1 MTLRY
6 LFRDLSFD
14 VPEGLVDQSMV
25 VLVNEESLALT
36 VAREE
41 RAFESGT
48 PTLKA
53 YVDEAIKELQGSVT
67 GYGLEKREDRTV
79 NGKSAIVLLQT
90 ALTPEGQAVSQR
102 QAYVD
107 LKPDVVVVTATAPK
121 KDAAKGGEAF
131 EKLLASLKVG

>member
-14 VPEGLVDQSMV
+14 VPEGLIDQSMV
-25 VLVNEESLALT
+25 VLVNEESLAIT
-36 VAREE
+36 VAREA

-48 PTLKA
+48 ANLKA
-53 YVDEAIKELQGSVT
+53 YVDEAIKELQGSVS

-79 NGKSAIVLLQT
+79 GGKPAIVLT
-90 ALTPEGQAVSQR
+90 HSALTPEGQPVSQR

-107 LKPDVVVVTATAPK
+107 VKPDVVVITATAPK
-121 KDAAKGGEAF
+121 KDAAKGAEAF
-131 EKLLASLKVG
+131 DKLLTSLKIG